1 MKRICII
8 GGGISGL
15 SIALEKKKQGHLIQ
29 LLESE
34 NRLGGV
40 IQSKKSKG
48 FLLDYSAN
56 TLNIRLKKT
65 RELLE
70 NCGAWDECIDANPIA
85 NKRMIIRN
93 GKVISLPHSLSS
105 FFSSPFLS
113 FPGKLRMLAEPFIAR
128 SKQPDDESVASFIE
142 RRLGKEALDY
152 AANPFLAGI
161 YASNPESLNLKQ
173 AFPKLGE
180 IEKKYRSLFW
190 GFRQVKKSKA
200 SPSLDKAR
208 LVSFP
213 NGMEEL
219 INKLS
224 QSLHDQIFLEHSVQ
238 KISPQDNQWIV
249 TFKNHENEER
259 HEVFDEVIS
268 TIPSHKIHSIDWS
281 EVQGWDDISTL
292 ADAQHYPLSLVYLG
306 FKKEEVSHPLDGF
319 GFLVPEVENLKI
331 LGTLFSSTLFPGRAP
346 DGEVL
351 LTTFVGGE
359 RNPALANLPTSSIS
373 DLVQNELS
381 QLLGIR
387 GEPTFMEV
395 KRWPNAIPLP
405 DRQMKERKRAAEKL
419 SSLNPG
425 LRFSGSFLTGVSLP
439 NCLDACEF
447 EFS

>member
-1 MKRICII
+1 
-8 GGGISGL
+8 
-15 SIALEKKKQGHLIQ
+15 
-29 LLESE
+29 
-34 NRLGGV
+34 
-40 IQSKKSKG
+40 
-48 FLLDYSAN
+48 LDYSAN

-65 RELLE
+65 QELLE
-70 NCGAWDECIDANPIA
+70 NCGAWDACIDANPIA

-113 FPGKLRMLAEPFIAR
+113 FRGKLRMLAEPIIAR
-128 SKQPDDESVASFIE
+128 SELPDDESVASFIE

-161 YASNPESLNLKQ
+161 YASKPESLNLKQ

-190 GFRQVKKSKA
+190 GFRQTKKSKA
-200 SPSLDKAR
+200 SPNLDKAR

-213 NGMEEL
+213 SGMEEL

-224 QSLHDQIFLEHSVQ
+224 KSLQDQIFLEHSVQ
-238 KISPQDNQWIV
+238 KISRQDNQWTV
-249 TFKNHENEER
+249 TFKNHENEESD
-259 HEVFDEVIS
+259 EIFDEVIS

-281 EVQGWDDISTL
+281 EVRGFDDISTL

-306 FKKEEVSHPLDGF
+306 FKKEDISHPLDGF

-331 LGTLFSSTLFPGRAP
+331 LGTLFSSTLFPGRSP
-346 DGEVL
+346 EGEVL

-359 RNPALANLPTSSIS
+359 RNPELANLPSSSIS

-405 DRQMKERKRAAEKL
+405 DRQMKERKRAAKKL

-425 LRFSGSFLTGVSLP
+425 LQFAGSFLTGVSLP

-447 EFS
+447 EIS

>member
-1 MKRICII
+1 MYHRGRNLWLIHCTR
-8 GGGISGL
+8 
-15 SIALEKKKQGHLIQ
+15 EKKKQGHLIK

-65 RELLE
+65 QELLE
-70 NCGAWDECIDANPIA
+70 NCGAWDACIDANPIA

-113 FPGKLRMLAEPFIAR
+113 FRGKLRMLAEPIIAR
-128 SKQPDDESVASFIE
+128 SELPDDESVASFIE

-161 YASNPESLNLKQ
+161 YASKPESLNLKQ

-190 GFRQVKKSKA
+190 GFRQTKKSKA
-200 SPSLDKAR
+200 SPNLDKAR

-213 NGMEEL
+213 SGMEEL

-224 QSLHDQIFLEHSVQ
+224 KSLQDQIFLEHSVQ
-238 KISPQDNQWIV
+238 KISPQDNQWTV
-249 TFKNHENEER
+249 TFKNHENEESD
-259 HEVFDEVIS
+259 EIFDEVIS

-281 EVQGWDDISTL
+281 EVRGFDDISTL

-306 FKKEEVSHPLDGF
+306 FKKEDISHPLDGF

-331 LGTLFSSTLFPGRAP
+331 LGTLFSSTLFPGRSP
-346 DGEVL
+346 EGEVL

-359 RNPALANLPTSSIS
+359 RNPELANLPSSSIS

-405 DRQMKERKRAAEKL
+405 DRQMKERKRAAKKL

-425 LRFSGSFLTGVSLP
+425 LQFAGSFLTGVSLP

>member
-15 SIALEKKKQGHLIQ
+15 SIAGEKKKQGHLIK

-40 IQSKKSKG
+40 IQSKRTKG

-65 RELLE
+65 RELLQD
-70 NCGAWDECIDANPIA
+70 CDAWDACIDANSAA
-85 NKRMIIRN
+85 NKRMIIRG
-93 GKVISLPHSLSS
+93 GKLITLPHSLIS
-105 FFSSPFLS
+105 FFSSSFLS
-113 FPGKLRMLAEPFIAR
+113 LRGKLRMLAEPFISR
-128 SKQPDDESVASFIE
+128 SNQPDDESVASFIE

-161 YASNPESLNLKQ
+161 YASKPESLNLNQ

-180 IEKKYRSLFW
+180 IEKKYRSLFL
-190 GFRQVKKSKA
+190 GFRKIKKSKEN
-200 SPSLDKAR
+200 PNLEKAR

-219 INKLS
+219 IIKLS
-224 QSLHDQIFLEHSVQ
+224 DSLHDQIFLEHSVQ
-238 KISPQDNQWIV
+238 RISPQNNRWIV
-249 TFKNHENEER
+249 TFKNHKNEETD
-259 HEVFDEVIS
+259 EVFDEVIS
-268 TIPSHKIHSIDWS
+268 TIPSHKIHSIDWN
-281 EVQGWDDISTL
+281 EVQGLNNISTL
-292 ADAQHYPLSLVYLG
+292 ADAQHYPLALVYLG
-306 FKKEEVSHPLDGF
+306 FKKEDISHPLDGF

-331 LGTLFSSTLFPGRAP
+331 LGTLFSSTLFPDRAP

-373 DLVQNELS
+373 NLVQNELS

-405 DRQMKERKRAAEKL
+405 DRQMKERKRAAENL
-419 SSLNPG
+419 SLLNPG
-425 LRFSGSFLTGVSLP
+425 LQISGSFLTGVSLP
-439 NCLDACEF
+439 NCLDA
-447 EFS
+447 S